1 MAQSSAPE
9 YAARH
14 TPVREFNHA
23 VTGKLVG
30 SAGRVVP
37 GGLAEL
43 CMLFHCNP
51 RQRNPGRKATLRDGA
66 VTRFREFLDRRVA
79 KRSAP
84 NCSMRRGMASELLRT
99 SLCH

>member
-30 SAGRVVP
+30 STGRVVP

-51 RQRNPGRKATLRDGA
+51 RQRNPVPDAYGLHRSCRTGCSMWQNSSQHLHLLLRKEVCDANS
-66 VTRFREFLDRRVA
+66 
-79 KRSAP
+79 KRSNP
-84 NCSMRRGMASELLRT
+84 
-99 SLCH
+99 H